1 LNQLAAPLGNQ
12 NAARA
17 KKWREAIMRALA
29 RKSGSVE
36 AGLDAAADKLAIMA
50 IDQADKWA
58 LEEIGNRLDGKPAQ
72 AIVGDDDLPPVRT
85 VTRIELVDLDDS
97 GTDRTTA

>member
-1 LNQLAAPLGNQ
+1 
-12 NAARA
+12 
-17 KKWREAIMRALA
+17 MRALA

-50 IDQADKWA
+50 IDQGDKWA

-72 AIVGDDDLPPVRT
+72 AIVGGDDDDNPIRT
-85 VTRIELVDLDDS
+85 LNEIVIRAVDAAS
-97 GTDRTTA
+97 DRPSEEG

>member
-1 LNQLAAPLGNQ
+1 
-12 NAARA
+12 
-17 KKWREAIMRALA
+17 MRALA
-29 RKSGSVE
+29 RKSGSVD

-50 IDQADKWA
+50 IDDGDKWA

-85 VTRIELVDLDDS
+85 VSRIELVDLSDS
-97 GTDRTTA
+97 SSGRTSG

>member
-1 LNQLAAPLGNQ
+1 MAGAPVGNQ

-50 IDQADKWA
+50 IDDGDKWA

-72 AIVGDDDLPPVRT
+72 AIVGDDDAPPIRT
-85 VTRIELVDLDDS
+85 VSRIELVDLSDS
-97 GTDRTTA
+97 GSDRSTS